1 MILFYKQA
9 RMNKK
14 ILIFIAFVFLFG
26 FVCAQEP
33 DTSNVIYLPAQV
45 VDGDTI
51 IVANL
56 NPVTIG
62 SPSKQFEHKWE
73 EKQYWKLVYNL
84 KKVLPYAKMARV
96 KLDEMNAYFLTLE
109 NERQKKQYAKKVEE
123 EIRDQFEEQLKA
135 LTVTQGK
142 LLIKLIYRETGNVSY
157 DLVKE
162 FRGGISAM
170 FWQTFARIFGLN
182 LKTKYDPAGEDFL
195 MEEIVVAIENGMI

>member
-1 MILFYKQA
+1 
-9 RMNKK
+9 MNKK
-14 ILIFIAFVFLFG
+14 TLFSLVFVFLFG
-26 FVCAQEP
+26 FAYCQNP
-33 DTSNVIYLPAQV
+33 DTSSVIYLPAQV

-62 SPSKQFEHKWE
+62 APAKQFEHKWE
-73 EKQYWKLVYNL
+73 EKQYWKLVYNI

-96 KLDEMNAYFLTLE
+96 KLDEMNAYFLTLDT
-109 NERQKKQYAKKVEE
+109 ERQKKQYAKKVED
-123 EIRDQFEEQLKA
+123 EIRTQFEEQLKA

-162 FRGGISAM
+162 FRGGLSAM
-170 FWQTFARIFGLN
+170 FWQTFARLFGLN

-195 MEEIVVAIENGMI
+195 MEEIVVAVENGMI

>member
-1 MILFYKQA
+1 MD
-9 RMNKK
+9 KK
-14 ILIFIAFVFLFG
+14 SLLSLLFLFLIG
-26 FVCAQEP
+26 FAYSQEP

-45 VDGDTI
+45 IDGDTI

-62 SPSKQFEHKWE
+62 TPGKQFEHKWE
-73 EKQYWKLVYNL
+73 EKQYWKLVYNI

-96 KLDEMNAYFLTLE
+96 KLDEMNAYFLTLDT
-109 NERQKKQYAKKVEE
+109 ERQRKQYAKKVED
-123 EIRDQFEEQLKA
+123 EIRAQFEEQLKA

-162 FRGGISAM
+162 FRGGLSAM
-170 FWQTFARIFGLN
+170 FWQTFARLFGLN

-195 MEEIVVAIENGMI
+195 MEEIVVAVENGLI

>member
-1 MILFYKQA
+1 MD
-9 RMNKK
+9 KK
-14 ILIFIAFVFLFG
+14 VFIFTVFLFLFG
-26 FVCAQEP
+26 IAFGQEP
-33 DTSNVIYLPAQV
+33 DSSNVIYLPAQV
-45 VDGDTI
+45 IDGDTI

-62 SPSKQFEHKWE
+62 VPAKKFEHSWE
-73 EKQYWKLVYNL
+73 EKQYWKLVYNIR
-84 KKVLPYAKMARV
+84 KVLPYAKMARV
-96 KLDEMNAYFLTLE
+96 KLDEMNAHFLTLD
-109 NERQKKQYAKKVEE
+109 NERQKKQYAKKVEQ

-162 FRGGISAM
+162 FRGGLSAM

-182 LKTKYDPAGEDFL
+182 LKTKYDPAGDDFL

>member
-1 MILFYKQA
+1 MD
-9 RMNKK
+9 KK
-14 ILIFIAFVFLFG
+14 VPIIAFLLFLFG
-26 FVCAQEP
+26 YAYGQEP

-45 VDGDTI
+45 IDGDTI
-51 IVANL
+51 IVADL
-56 NPVTIG
+56 KPVTIG
-62 SPSKQFEHKWE
+62 APAKQFAHKWE

-96 KLDEMNAYFLTLE
+96 KLDEMNAHFLTLD
-109 NERQKKQYAKKVEE
+109 NERQKKQYAKKVED
-123 EIRDQFEEQLKA
+123 EIRAQFEEQLKA

-162 FRGGISAM
+162 FRGGLSAM

-195 MEEIVVAIENGMI
+195 MEEIVVGIETGMI